1 MKLSSVIR
9 VALFVSGTLLMW
21 MLLGAAGV
29 YGHAS
34 EEKLSFGRFGA
45 VTVYRP
51 SEKPSHVVLF
61 VSGDGG
67 WNLGVVDMAR
77 ELAGLDAL
85 VVGIDITHYLRNLAK
100 GPERCSYPAADFE
113 DLSQFV
119 QKKIGMP
126 TYVSPVLVGYSSG
139 ATLVYAILV
148 QAPPNTFQAALS
160 LGFCPDLPL
169 TKPMCRG
176 NGLEWKPGPK
186 GRGVLFQPSSHLTA
200 PWVAFQGTIDQ
211 VCDPG
216 ATEAYVKQVR
226 GGEIVLLPRVGHGFS
241 VPRNWLPQ
249 FKEAFRRI
257 VSIPEATRVA
267 EEADIRGLPLVELPA
282 SVVGGD
288 TLAVIVTGDGGW
300 AGIDRSIGE
309 ALAKQGIPVVGLN
322 SLQYFWT
329 ARTPELAS
337 ADLARILRH
346 YLVAWDKKRAL
357 LLGYSMGA
365 EVLPFLVARLPT
377 DLRAVV
383 RLVTLLGPEK
393 SANFEFHLA
402 YWLGGG
408 SGSSAQ
414 PVLPE
419 AQKLKGMRIL
429 CIYGEEE
436 RDSLCRLL
444 PTGLAEV
451 KALRGAHHFGGNY
464 QAIAEMILKEAQ

>member
-1 MKLSSVIR
+1 M
-9 VALFVSGTLLMW
+9 
-21 MLLGAAGV
+21 
-29 YGHAS
+29 
-34 EEKLSFGRFGA
+34 
-45 VTVYRP
+45 
-51 SEKPSHVVLF
+51 LF

-77 ELAGLDAL
+77 ELARLDAL
-85 VVGIDITHYLRNLAK
+85 VVGIDITHYLRNLAS
-100 GPERCSYPAADFE
+100 GPEKCTYPAADFE
-113 DLSQFV
+113 ALSQFV
-119 QKKIGMP
+119 QKKMGMP

-148 QAPPNTFQAALS
+148 QAPPNTFKGALS

-186 GRGVLFQPSSHLTA
+186 GKGVLFEPAPHLPG

-211 VCDPG
+211 VCEPS
-216 ATEAYVKQVR
+216 ATEAYVKQVG
-226 GGEIVLLPRVGHGFS
+226 GGEIVLLPHVGHGFS

-249 FKEAFRRI
+249 FKETFHRL
-257 VSIPEATRVA
+257 VSRPEATRVA
-267 EEADIRGLPLVELPA
+267 EDADIKGLPLVELRA
-282 SVVGGD
+282 SGAGTD

-309 ALAKQGIPVVGLN
+309 ALAGQGIPVVGLN

-346 YLVAWDKKRAL
+346 YLATWGKKRAL

-365 EVLPFLVARLPT
+365 EVLPFLIARLPA
-377 DLRAVV
+377 DLQAMV
-383 RLVTLLGPEK
+383 RSVTLLGPEK
-393 SANFEFHLA
+393 SANFEFHIT
-402 YWLGGG
+402 YWLGSG
-408 SGSSAQ
+408 SGSSSR

-419 AQKLKGMRIL
+419 ARKLKGMRIL

-436 RDSLCRLL
+436 RDSLCPLL
-444 PTGLAEV
+444 PAGLADV
-451 KALRGAHHFGGNY
+451 KMMRGAHHFGGNY
-464 QAIAEMILKEAQ
+464 QAIAEMIIKEAQ